1 MMKILSKMETG
12 QGGNWVLV
20 DYGNNFYAYGFEQ
33 DLYSLLGFPVDNCGT
48 KDEVISRCNSIA
60 NLCKKDIEKA
70 KHKGWTAIIKEETKE
85 LEMLIE
91 FSRILKLQ

>member
-1 MMKILSKMETG
+1 MKILSKMETG

-33 DLYSLLGFPVDNCGT
+33 DLHSFLGFPVDNCGT
-48 KDEVISRCNSIA
+48 KEKVISRCNSIA

-70 KHKGWTAIIKEETKE
+70 KRKGWTAIIKEETKE
-85 LEMLIE
+85 LEMLME

>member
-33 DLYSLLGFPVDNCGT
+33 DLHSLLGFPVDNCGT
-48 KDEVISRCNSIA
+48 KEDVISHCNSIA
-60 NLCKKDIEKA
+60 NLCKKNIEKA
-70 KHKGWTAIIKEETKE
+70 KRKGWTILIQAEIKE
-85 LEMLIE
+85 LEMLME